1 MAYPFATQYLAQF
14 PKDKIEQL
22 ARFTA
27 FVSGALAAVL
37 GLCSLFDPELF
48 LGFEI
53 TSGKNV
59 LFWLGVLGTIYATA
73 RAQVPNHEDV
83 ALDPWLAMAHVI
95 EWTHYYPNHW
105 HERLHSDEVRKEFTA
120 LFKPK
125 IVIFLEEAL
134 SMIFAPYVLCIS
146 LPNSAEQLIDFF
158 REFTVHID
166 GLGHVCSFAEFD
178 FSRANKLSQPKRD
191 KNGQPLAQQDVAA
204 AVNQDFYTQ
213 GQQKQALSQSFF
225 LNAYAQNP
233 GHGSKSG
240 RRNWVPPP
248 QFGSMMPFSPT
259 QTHLAQ
265 FGNPYDLTAT
275 AGGVSH
281 HLGSRAAA
289 PPAGMAAA
297 MRHSVHQHHSRTPR
311 MAPQPHDSQIHSVL
325 LDPHNQPS
333 SIGALHSARSPRQA
347 PLSGAS
353 RFRGQRHALANGPDE
368 NAEKGLDRG
377 RQTTSRILEE
387 DSMLGDSWRTNEA
400 ATLDD
405 GADEAAGRKDESD
418 AGVLGMLLNFQKAHA
433 EGGRGVGI

>member
-14 PKDKIEQL
+14 PKDKLEQA

-27 FVSGALAAVL
+27 FITGALAAVL

-53 TSGKNV
+53 TPGKNV

-73 RAQVPNHEDV
+73 RAQVPNLEDV

-105 HERLHSDEVRKEFTA
+105 HERLHSDEVRKEFVA
-120 LFKPK
+120 LFKLK
-125 IVIFLEEAL
+125 IVVFLEEAL
-134 SMIFAPYVLCIS
+134 SIIFAPYALMFS
-146 LPNSAEQLIDFF
+146 LPGSAETLIDFF

-178 FSRANKLSQPKRD
+178 FSRPDKLPQPKRD
-191 KNGQPLAQQDVAA
+191 KNGQPLPQQDIAA

-248 QFGSMMPFSPT
+248 QFGAMMPLSPT
-259 QTHLAQ
+259 QTHMAQ
-265 FGNPYDLTAT
+265 LGNTYDAYTTGMSNAGSRVS
-275 AGGVSH
+275 GGVS
-281 HLGSRAAA
+281 A
-289 PPAGMAAA
+289 MAAA
-297 MRHSVHQHHSRTPR
+297 MRQSMQHNRMPR
-311 MAPQPHDSQIHSVL
+311 AGPQPHESQMHSVL
-325 LDPHNQPS
+325 LDPHNQP
-333 SIGALHSARSPRQA
+333 IATHHSTRSPRQA
-347 PLSGAS
+347 PVAGSG
-353 RFRGQRHALANGPDE
+353 RFKGPRHALVNGPDE
-368 NAEKGLDRG
+368 LAEEELMRRK
-377 RQTTSRILEE
+377 QTTSRILEE

-400 ATLDD
+400 AMVDD
-405 GADEAAGRKDESD
+405 DIASPEGKKGDQDP
-418 AGVLGMLLNFQKAHA
+418 GVLGMLLNFQRAHA
-433 EGGRGVGI
+433 EARGVGI